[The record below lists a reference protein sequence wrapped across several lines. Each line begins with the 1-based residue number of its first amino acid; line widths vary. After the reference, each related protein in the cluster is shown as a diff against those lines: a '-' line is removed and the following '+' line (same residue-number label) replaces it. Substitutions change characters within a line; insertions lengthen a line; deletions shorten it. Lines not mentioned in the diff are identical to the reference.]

1 MNPARELADGF
12 RYALVGVRLIGA
24 AGIRRYVAIP
34 LLINALLFYLAALY
48 LVERLTGLAQRFLP
62 DWLQWLFWPVVILSV
77 MGIVFFGFTFLAN
90 LVATPFNG
98 RLAVAVEKRLTGQP
112 PADPASGGTG
122 PFRQA
127 LTAWLSE
134 LRKLAH
140 AALCIIPVTILFLV
154 PGLQV
159 IAPLLW
165 FLVAAWLLALEYA
178 DYPMANHGLDVR
190 AQRALLA
197 EQRPLALGF
206 GLAALCMTLIP
217 VVNCIAMPA
226 AVAGAT
232 ALWIERLRP
241 DRPPVSRSI
250 PPPGS

>member
-12 RYALVGVRLIGA
+12 RYALVGVRLIAA

-34 LLINALLFYLAALY
+34 LVINALIFFLAALY

-112 PADPASGGTG
+112 PADPASGTG

-165 FLVAAWLLALEYA
+165 FVVAAWLLALEYA

-206 GLAALCMTLIP
+206 GLAALCITLIP
-217 VVNCIAMPA
+217 VVNFIAMPA

-241 DRPPVSRSI
+241 DRPPVSRGI
-250 PPPGS
+250 PPPG

>member
-1 MNPARELADGF
+1 MNPAQELAQGF
-12 RYALVGVRLIGA
+12 RYGLVGVRLIGA
-24 AGIRRYVAIP
+24 PGIRRYVAIP
-34 LLINALLFYLAALY
+34 LLINALIFFLAARY

-77 MGIVFFGFTFLAN
+77 MGIVFFGFAYLAN
-90 LVATPFNG
+90 LIATPFNG
-98 RLAVAVEKRLTGQP
+98 RLAAAVEKRLTGQAP
-112 PADPASGGTG
+112 TGPASGAGLW
-122 PFRQA
+122 RQV

-134 LRKLAH
+134 LRKLWH
-140 AALCIIPVTILFLV
+140 AAVCIVPVTILFLV

-159 IAPLLW
+159 IAPFLW
-165 FLVAAWLLALEYA
+165 FMVAAWLLALEYA
-178 DYPMANHGLDVR
+178 DYPMGNHGLEVR

-217 VVNCIAMPA
+217 VVNCIAMPT

-241 DRPPVSRSI
+241 VRPPGARGL
-250 PPPGS
+250 PPPG